1 MEESLFSLTNPEFWV
16 LVALVVFFGLLV
28 MLKVI
33 PGALF
38 SALDGH
44 AAKIQS
50 ELDEARSLREEA
62 KAMLDGVKAQREEA
76 EAQAKAMLAAA
87 KDEAVR
93 LQAEASAKLTE
104 TIARRAALAERKIAN
119 AQAEAEAQVKAA
131 AVDLA
136 AQAAEAVLVSRLAA
150 AKTDPLA
157 DSAIGEMAGMV
168 ADIGVHHRY
177 AVLAGA
183 GQQVDT
189 FRHGAD
195 HAGGKQGRTFGGVAA
210 HEIDHQ

>member
-44 AAKIQS
+44 AAKIQA

-62 KAMLDGVKAQREEA
+62 KAMLDGVKAQRDEA

-87 KDEAVR
+87 NDEAKR

-136 AQAAEAVLVSRLAA
+136 AEAAEAVLVSRLAG

-157 DSAIGEMAGMV
+157 DSAIGEMAGK
-168 ADIGVHHRY
+168 
-177 AVLAGA
+177 L
-183 GQQVDT
+183 Q
-189 FRHGAD
+189 
-195 HAGGKQGRTFGGVAA
+195 
-210 HEIDHQ
+210 